1 MSPLAMVFIRA
12 IASHKALL
20 WCYIGHR
27 MKYSH
32 RKEREMLYV
41 THHYCDVDLYI
52 FIYAHMIYIVS
63 ATVRG
68 GGGVYIMFFH
78 SCKDR
83 DFVFVQGNL
92 AKSWGCVDF
101 SFYYFSLGSHLINTM
116 KGFNYCKREKL
127 FLKTQVRLD
136 KSSMLNYIPLSGKK
150 VS

>member
-1 MSPLAMVFIRA
+1 M
-12 IASHKALL
+12 
-20 WCYIGHR
+20 WTC
-27 MKYSH
+27 
-32 RKEREMLYV
+32 
-41 THHYCDVDLYI
+41 I
-52 FIYAHMIYIVS
+52 FLSIDHMIYIVS

-68 GGGVYIMFFH
+68 EEGVYIMFFH

-127 FLKTQVRLD
+127 FLKTQVGID

-150 VS
+150 SFIGAICVDSLVQGFPREQNHLDVCHNLM